1 MRSSNPEKALQSW
14 LAAERA
20 GERAGGEDRAAEAEA
35 ALFELFESLPLLAP
49 PAGFAD
55 RVLVRAGLVA
65 EPAARPARDFFA
77 SRWVQVLLAACV
89 AGIGLSALVL
99 PSVFITGVRLGR
111 LLSVNDLV
119 RGLVVMTREVLIFL
133 ASAARS
139 SEWVLAVGRALR
151 LPLHTPPVAG
161 ALLGCAVVASLAFFV
176 LRDLISRQRSWNYVD
191 PR

>member
-20 GERAGGEDRAAEAEA
+20 GGEERAAEAEA

-55 RVLVRAGLVA
+55 RVLARAGVLAA
-65 EPAARPARDFFA
+65 EPAARPGRDLFA
-77 SRWVQVLLAACV
+77 SRWVRVLLAACV
-89 AGIGLSALVL
+89 AGIGLASLLL
-99 PSVFITGVRLGR
+99 PPVFITAVRLGQ

-119 RGLVVMTREVLIFL
+119 RGLVALIREVLIFL

-151 LPLHTPPVAG
+151 LPLHTPPVAV
-161 ALLGCAVVASLAFFV
+161 ALLGCALVASLSFFV
-176 LRDLISRQRSWNYVD
+176 LRDLILRQRSWNYVD